1 MNSLSHAAEL
11 FSLERLRR
19 FAIMLAATLILLVSA
34 TACSP
39 ADTAAT
45 SMDVPEATAANVERA
60 RDNLSNQA
68 VNENK
73 LSRQNPETTGKS
85 VE

>member
-1 MNSLSHAAEL
+1 MNSLANAAEL

-19 FAIMLAATLILLVSA
+19 FALMLAATLVLLVSE

-45 SMDVPEATAANVERA
+45 GMGVPEATTANIERA
-60 RDNLSNQA
+60 QDNLSSQA
-68 VNENK
+68 VNEND
-73 LSRQNPETTGKS
+73 LSRQNPATTGKS